1 MLEAIRADE
10 VELEGRALA
19 VRYKEEPGQPGWMV
33 VNITAHATEG
43 GPDFIRRCEL
53 ALVVVGQ
60 RMSQEAMRTRV
71 QAEAQWRAIRRV
83 AWVRES

>member
-19 VRYKEEPGQPGWMV
+19 VRYKEEPGQPGRV
-33 VNITAHATEG
+33 VVDITAHATEG

-53 ALVVVGQ
+53 ALVVVSE
-60 RMSQEAMRTRV
+60 RMSREAMRARV
-71 QAEAQWRAIRRV
+71 QAEARRRAIRRV